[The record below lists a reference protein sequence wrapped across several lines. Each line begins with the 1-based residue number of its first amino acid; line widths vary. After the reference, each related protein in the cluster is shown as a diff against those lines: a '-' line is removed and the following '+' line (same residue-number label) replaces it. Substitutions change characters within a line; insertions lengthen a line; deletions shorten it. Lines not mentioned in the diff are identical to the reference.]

1 MFKQADSTSFI
12 FNYFFRVWMRV
23 MFLSG
28 REVGLDRHAAFWK
41 WFVGFIKHFVGI
53 YEGRYGSLK
62 LHIYFVLAKITTMN
76 NYFHLFIPGPL
87 RMRLRRRTGLGT
99 RLTLPSTSTSTT
111 RRWSTS
117 SELGE
122 TSSNYQNNLSPS
134 YLES

>member
-76 NYFHLFIPGPL
+76 NYFPL